1 MCVRRKYPGLREQI
15 LEKTVRSVQQSAAR
29 MTLIDNEQ
37 DRESCRTVL
46 SVVQKG
52 EEGRGCTIM
61 RTARNRT

>member
-1 MCVRRKYPGLREQI
+1 
-15 LEKTVRSVQQSAAR
+15 

-37 DRESCRTVL
+37 DRERCRTVL

-61 RTARNRT
+61 RTARNRI